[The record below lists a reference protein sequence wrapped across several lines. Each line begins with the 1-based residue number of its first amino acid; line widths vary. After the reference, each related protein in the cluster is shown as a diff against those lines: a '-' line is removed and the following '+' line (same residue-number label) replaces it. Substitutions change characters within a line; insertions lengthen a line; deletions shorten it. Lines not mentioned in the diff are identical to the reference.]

1 MITRTFPKVPGID
14 LCKSKGKN
22 VMFEAGINKVQRC
35 SEMWLGFDGAYLN
48 SNTLELL
55 GIISR
60 NKYWWVKSL
69 PNSIEALHDETM
81 AVWL

>member
-1 MITRTFPKVPGID
+1 MITKTFPNVPGID

-48 SNTLELL
+48 LGRAVFTVRTLACRNVSV
-55 GIISR
+55 ISS
-60 NKYWWVKSL
+60 KSL
-69 PNSIEALHDETM
+69 FCFFVFGILE
-81 AVWL
+81 